1 MYCGQ
6 THFSASCE
14 NVRDIS
20 HWKNVL
26 LRYRC
31 CFVCLK
37 VGHRSKE
44 CKVQRQCRN
53 CGNHHHQSICQR
65 EYHPPNNP
73 GPRGWNDNGSD
84 RKRAEP
90 PEPPKQ
96 ENDKME
102 ENLKTGEQIRTVTGT
117 VRCKNENLLKTATVL
132 AENLNGLKTM
142 PVRLLLDDGS
152 QKSYIQNHV
161 RTELNLQTIKTQNVY
176 LNTFGNEKYNKQ
188 KLDVVKLKL
197 KGRFNGY
204 STEVE
209 ITAMCVPSTCSL

>member
-1 MYCGQ
+1 M
-6 THFSASCE
+6 TMVVTERELS
-14 NVRDIS
+14 
-20 HWKNVL
+20 
-26 LRYRC
+26 
-31 CFVCLK
+31 
-37 VGHRSKE
+37 
-44 CKVQRQCRN
+44 RQN
-53 CGNHHHQSICQR
+53 HQSRKTIKWR
-65 EYHPPNNP
+65 RTSK
-73 GPRGWNDNGSD
+73 RGSRYCN
-84 RKRAEP
+84 
-90 PEPPKQ
+90 
-96 ENDKME
+96 
-102 ENLKTGEQIRTVTGT
+102 TVTGT

-152 QKSYIQNHV
+152 QKSHIRNHV

-209 ITAMCVPSTCSL
+209 ITAMCVPSTCSP